1 MTQSQSLLNPLSN
14 NSTKWWNTLKQ
25 FVGNLQR
32 NCLSV
37 SDHFV
42 GLTLTKVNVVS
53 VSLKYSWMKMLT
65 NFRFSTRKEY
75 KINNYDNHS
84 NFSICWYNFWK
95 KNVSRNRKFKWDID
109 CWSTLSSQRTVF
121 LQTLTNDAVSVLL
134 LL

>member
-1 MTQSQSLLNPLSN
+1 MTQSQSLLNPLSS

-75 KINNYDNHS
+75 KINNYDNHL
-84 NFSICWYNFWK
+84 NFSICWYNFGK
-95 KNVSRNRKFKWDID
+95 KCLEIESLYEILTADLHFPHTECVSSNFDKW
-109 CWSTLSSQRTVF
+109 CR
-121 LQTLTNDAVSVLL
+121 
-134 LL
+134 